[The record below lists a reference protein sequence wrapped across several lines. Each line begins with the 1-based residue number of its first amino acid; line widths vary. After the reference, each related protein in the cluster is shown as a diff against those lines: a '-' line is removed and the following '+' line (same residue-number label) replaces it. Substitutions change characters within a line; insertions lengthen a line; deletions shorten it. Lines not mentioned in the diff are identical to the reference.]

1 MIGLLT
7 VLTPTDSVLLTVMES
22 DVEIPLVV
30 GVVGPLVLVPAIEPS
45 AVGDIV
51 SLGSPDEFSVVV
63 APVPDILSVDSAFVH
78 SVDCFVVISKAF
90 DVV

>member
-7 VLTPTDSVLLTVMES
+7 VLTPTDSVLLTVMAS

-30 GVVGPLVLVPAIEPS
+30 GVVGPLVLVPAIEPE
-45 AVGDIV
+45 GDIV